1 MPAVETI
8 AAAIAATILG
18 VGYGIEKLEK
28 RGIIRNMDK
37 HRPEWARNLTKQI
50 ERQNDVLVLMAEQ
63 MDNVNERTA
72 AEYLDHS
79 RRPNIEDVTADD
91 RHNA

>member
-63 MDNVNERTA
+63 MDNVNEGTA
-72 AEYLDHS
+72 AEYLDHT
-79 RRPNIEDVTADD
+79 RRPNIEDVTAGD
-91 RHNA
+91 